1 MANAVTIC
9 NIALSRIGNKANVS
23 SIDPPDESTEAEA
36 CARFYP
42 LALGTLLDEHNWSFA
57 TKRATLALR
66 NVDATPWQYAYS
78 LPSDC
83 RHVIVVERTDEG
95 ATLPGTPW
103 VKQPP
108 VGYLN
113 NRLDNH
119 RTNEFEVMASDSGL
133 ILCTNVEKAR
143 VRYVM
148 SQPSAASFPSA
159 FTEALTWLL
168 TTYLAGQTIRGEEGF
183 NFAGACN
190 KFYKEALDKAKKRD
204 CTQAYTARRHMPNGV
219 LVR

>member
-23 SIDPPDESTEAEA
+23 SIDPADGSTESEA

-42 LALGTLLDEHNWSFA
+42 LALGTLLDMHNWSFA

-66 NVDATPWQYAYS
+66 NEDADPWRFCYS
-78 LPSDC
+78 LPTDC
-83 RHVIVVERTDEG
+83 RHVIAVERASEG
-95 ATLPGTPW
+95 VVIPAAKRLNAA
-103 VKQPP
+103 P

-113 NRLDNH
+113 PRLDNY
-119 RTNEFEVMASDSGL
+119 RTNEFEVMASGSGL
-133 ILCTNVEKAR
+133 VLCTDVEDAR
-143 VRYVM
+143 ARYICTAPPA
-148 SQPSAASFPSA
+148 SSFPSA

-190 KFYKEALDKAKKRD
+190 KFFQQALAEAKKLD
-204 CTQAYTARRHMPNGV
+204 CTQAYTARRHVPNGV
-219 LVR
+219 RVR

>member
-42 LALGTLLDEHNWSFA
+42 LALGTLLDMHNWSFA

-66 NVDATPWQYAYS
+66 TTDADPWLYAYS

-83 RHVIVVERTDEG
+83 RHVIAVEGTDAG
-95 ATLPGTPW
+95 LPIPAGTRF
-103 VKQPP
+103 KQPP

-113 NRLDNH
+113 PRLDNG

-133 ILCTNVEKAR
+133 ILCTDVEDAR
-143 VRYVM
+143 IRYVITM
-148 SQPSAASFPSA
+148 PSASTFPSA

-190 KFYKEALDKAKKRD
+190 KFFQQALAQAKKLD
-204 CTQAYTARRHMPNGV
+204 CTQAYTARRHIPNGV

>member
-9 NIALSRIGNKANVS
+9 NIALSRIGNKASVS
-23 SIDPPDESTEAEA
+23 SIDPTDGSAESEA

-42 LALGTLLDEHNWSFA
+42 LALGTLLDTHNWGFA

-66 NVDATPWQYAYS
+66 NADATPWRYCYS
-78 LPSDC
+78 LPTDC
-83 RHVIVVERTDEG
+83 RHVIAVERADDGLAASSTKRFSR
-95 ATLPGTPW
+95 T
-103 VKQPP
+103 P

-113 NRLDNH
+113 PRLDNY

-133 ILCTNVEKAR
+133 VLYTDVEDAR
-143 VRYVM
+143 VKYVIKA
-148 SQPSAASFPSA
+148 PPASTFSSA

-190 KFYKEALDKAKKRD
+190 KYYQQALAEAKKLD
-204 CTQAYTARRHMPNGV
+204 CTQAYAARQHIPNGV
-219 LVR
+219 RVR